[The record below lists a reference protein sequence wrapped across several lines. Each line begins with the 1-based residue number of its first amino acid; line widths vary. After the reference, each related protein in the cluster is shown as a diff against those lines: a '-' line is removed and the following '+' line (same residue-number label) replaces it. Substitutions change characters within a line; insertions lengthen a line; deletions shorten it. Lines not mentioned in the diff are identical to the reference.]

1 MVNVTVCSSVEHAT
15 NHKQCNNYNITTT
28 YNTTMLHQRYNYVQL
43 MTAWWSCKLACN
55 QALLISTVGRAFFR
69 LREELRRAEERFVCR
84 GSEISV
90 LDLLV
95 LGFILSRGWRNT
107 RAEIG
112 PARRPWPIQAI
123 KNKHYL
129 QFNRLLTIRTQHSDY
144 LYESWN
150 K

>member
-15 NHKQCNNYNITTT
+15 NHKQCNHYNTTTT

-69 LREELRRAEERFVCR
+69 LREELRRAGERFVCR

-123 KNKHYL
+123 KHKHYL

-144 LYESWN
+144 LYEIWN